1 MYVTQ
6 NKEQR
11 RVSGIN
17 FVLDCNRILLD
28 RDSYTMF
35 TAPGRPNPLFLD
47 LFVDVLVYRLVRLI
61 IPSR

>member
-17 FVLDCNRILLD
+17 FVFDCNRILRD

-47 LFVDVLVYRLVRLI
+47 FFVDVLVYRLMRLI
-61 IPSR
+61 IP